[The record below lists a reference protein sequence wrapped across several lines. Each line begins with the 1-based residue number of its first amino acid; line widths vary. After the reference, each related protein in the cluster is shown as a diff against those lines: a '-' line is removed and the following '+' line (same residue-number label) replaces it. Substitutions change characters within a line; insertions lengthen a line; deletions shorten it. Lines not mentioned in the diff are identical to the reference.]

1 MKHGRNGTSKKVD
14 IELMN
19 FLGITPNILYR
30 DFIINENL
38 KKKIFISE
46 HLENVEADK
55 LNYILQIIDIIKKL

>member
-30 DFIINENL
+30 DFIVNENL

>member
-46 HLENVEADK
+46 QLENVEADK